1 MKQTTRNQI
10 RQVSLND
17 LRQDLKAFEAKY
29 GMSSAEFHAK
39 FERGEVEDSED
50 MLEWAGEDFD
60 PEAFDLVE
68 INKTLWRLR

>member
-1 MKQTTRNQI
+1 MKQTTRHQI
-10 RQVSLND
+10 RRVSLGE

-50 MLEWAGEDFD
+50 MLERAGIYEWLC
-60 PEAFDLVE
+60 EHG
-68 INKTLWRLR
+68 KTKRS